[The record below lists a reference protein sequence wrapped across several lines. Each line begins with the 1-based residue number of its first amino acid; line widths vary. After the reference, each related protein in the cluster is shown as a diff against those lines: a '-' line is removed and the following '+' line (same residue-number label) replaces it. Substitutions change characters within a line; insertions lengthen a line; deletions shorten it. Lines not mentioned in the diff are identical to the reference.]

1 MIGDDSMAGRI
12 RYPET
17 REEVALKLLAKIMM
31 AERKPVIF
39 GAAVGAKG
47 KYREET
53 LELLARCIAAVD
65 GRHGKDAPAAALPA
79 EGVSEGSQDV
89 VGTPVLVN
97 GEPA

>member
-1 MIGDDSMAGRI
+1 MKGDDSMAGNI

-17 REEVALKLLAKIMM
+17 REEVALKLLEKIMM

-39 GAAVGAKG
+39 GAAAGAKG

-53 LELLARCIAAVD
+53 LELFARCIAAVD

-79 EGVSEGSQDV
+79 GVASEGSRAV
-89 VGTPVLVN
+89 AGTPVLMD